1 MRTHRMTAELQRS
14 KPSAAQT
21 AGIALFL
28 LTSLNLFNF
37 IDRYVLPG
45 VQPLVQKEFNVND
58 AQIGLLTSAF
68 FFTYMIAAPLT
79 GWLGDRFPRRP
90 LIVAGTL
97 LWSIA
102 TLFTATVHSYDTLL
116 FRHAIVGIGEAT
128 FSIYAPAL
136 LADFYPEIDRN
147 RVLSIFYIT
156 IPVGAALGYLM
167 GGVLGQHYGWRAPF
181 FIAALPG
188 VLIAAAFWFFIK
200 EPERGAA
207 DELAPTFNRA
217 TIAGFARNPA
227 FWTATLG
234 MAMWT
239 FTVGGI
245 STFLPTFFV
254 RFAGY
259 SVALAGITTGAIT
272 AICGLLGTVAGGWLG
287 NRWLRKDHRAL
298 YFISAWS
305 MLIAIPAAAAAVFGP
320 RSLLIPAVFLA
331 EFLLFLNNGP
341 LNACIVN
348 SVAAPI
354 RATALAVNLF
364 MIHGLGDAF
373 SPRLIGHISDRTN
386 SLRIGLGATLVSL
399 AIASIIL
406 FTGSHFAPL
415 LPESEDTHELSAI
428 H

>member
-1 MRTHRMTAELQRS
+1 MTTQFQKSA
-14 KPSAAQT
+14 KPSTAQT
-21 AGIALFL
+21 AALALFL
-28 LTSLNLFNF
+28 LTCLNLFNF

-45 VQPLVQKEFNVND
+45 VQPLVQKEFSAND
-58 AQIGLLTSAF
+58 AQMGLLTTAF

-102 TLFTATVHSYDTLL
+102 TLFTATVHSYHTLL

-147 RVLSIFYIT
+147 RILSIFYTT
-156 IPVGAALGYLM
+156 IPVGAALGYLS
-167 GGVLGQHYGWRAPF
+167 GGVLGQRYGWRMPF

-188 VLIAAAFWFFIK
+188 VLIAAAFWFFVK
-200 EPERGAA
+200 EPPRGAA
-207 DELAPTFNRA
+207 DELKPTLNRA
-217 TIAGFARNPA
+217 TIKGFAHNPA
-227 FWTATLG
+227 FWAATLG

-239 FTVGGI
+239 FAVGGI

-254 RFAGY
+254 RFGGY
-259 SVALAGITTGAIT
+259 SVAGAGITTGAIT
-272 AICGLLGTVAGGWLG
+272 AVDGLLGTVAGGWLG
-287 NRWLRKDHRAL
+287 QRWLRKNHRGL
-298 YFISAWS
+298 YLLSAWS
-305 MLIAIPAAAAAVFGP
+305 ILIAVPAAAAAIFGP
-320 RSLLIPAVFLA
+320 RSFMVPAVFLA

-341 LNACIVN
+341 LNACLVN
-348 SVAAPI
+348 SVAASI
-354 RATALAVNLF
+354 RSTAIAINLF
-364 MIHGLGDAF
+364 MIHALGDAF
-373 SPRLIGHISDRTN
+373 SPRLIGRISDATS
-386 SLRIGLGATLVSL
+386 SLRIGLGVTLVSL

-406 FTGSHFAPL
+406 FTGARFAPP
-415 LPESEDTHELSAI
+415 LPESEDSRTISSAAI